1 MSERSLTQAAALMNE
16 ARPKVIRM
24 AGNYFRDPTTA
35 DNVFQETWIVVW
47 QRWDKLADHPNQI
60 GFVVTTAKHICR
72 RLIALEK
79 KQRRVERRL
88 ASLASAPA
96 DDADIGERDRVEQ
109 AIAQL
114 ATRQREAIIYRYY
127 LDFRMSDI
135 ADAMG
140 INTGTA
146 KALLNQAHIR
156 LKSLLL
162 DNESSKKTR

>member
-1 MSERSLTQAAALMNE
+1 MSERSLAQAAALMNE

-60 GFVVTTAKHICR
+60 GFVVTTAKHICL

-79 KQRRVERRL
+79 KQRTVEQRL
-88 ASLASAPA
+88 ASLPSTPST
-96 DDADIGERDRVEQ
+96 DIDICERDRVEQ

-114 ATRQREAIIYRYY
+114 ARRQREAIIYRYY
-127 LDFRMSDI
+127 LDFSESEI

-140 INTGTA
+140 VRPGTV
-146 KALLNQAHIR
+146 KALLSQAR
-156 LKSLLL
+156 GKLRPLLT
-162 DNESSKKTR
+162 DH